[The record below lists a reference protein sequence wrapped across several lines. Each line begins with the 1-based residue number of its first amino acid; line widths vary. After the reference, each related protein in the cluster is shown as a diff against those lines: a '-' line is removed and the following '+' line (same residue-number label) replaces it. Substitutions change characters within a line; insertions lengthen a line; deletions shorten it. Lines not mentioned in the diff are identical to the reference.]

1 MQHFYQSVYDLIV
14 ETSTNL
20 PGDVRRA
27 VQAAQRKRGQRHAF
41 SVVSYPVLLIT
52 FIWRNAMYPRFV
64 RIRACQRLLYTVR
77 LGQTKLS

>member
-27 VQAAQRKRGQRHAF
+27 VQAAQIKEDNGTRSALSLSRIADNIHMAE
-41 SVVSYPVLLIT
+41 T
-52 FIWRNAMYPRFV
+52 MYPRFV
-64 RIRACQRLLYTVR
+64 RIQACQRLLYTVR
-77 LGQTKLS
+77 LGQTKL